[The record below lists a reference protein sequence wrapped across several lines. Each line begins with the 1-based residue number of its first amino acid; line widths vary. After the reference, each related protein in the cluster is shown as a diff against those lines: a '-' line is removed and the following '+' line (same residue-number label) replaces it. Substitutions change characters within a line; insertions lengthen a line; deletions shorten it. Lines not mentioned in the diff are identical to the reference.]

1 MKARVVAAQEDTIS
15 EAAAILRSGGLVAF
29 PTETVY
35 GLGAN
40 ALDGRAVAR
49 IFEAKGRPRINPVI
63 VHVTDAA
70 AAAKLAVMDDVA
82 STLAAHFWPGP
93 LTLILPRQSNCAVSE
108 LCSAGLP
115 TLAVRAPDH
124 PVAQSLLKAAGV
136 PIAAPSANASGS
148 LSPTTPAH
156 VAESLGD
163 ALDMILAGGACAVG
177 LESTVLDL
185 SGDAP
190 LILRPGAVGA
200 ADISSILGRDVG
212 HDPGDP
218 HKPKSPGQLLRHYAP
233 STPLRLNAVDL
244 EPGEALLAFGS
255 DRFMGIKGGGA
266 AKDLPEAAHR
276 NLSETGDLAEAASNL
291 FRMLHELDRAGC
303 KCIAVMSI
311 PGQGLGIAINDRL
324 KRAEAA
330 GRETDL

>member
-1 MKARVVAAQEDTIS
+1 MKARVVAAQADTIT
-15 EAAAILRSGGLVAF
+15 EAAAILKGGGLVAF

-49 IFEAKGRPRINPVI
+49 IFEAKGRPHFNPVI

-70 AAAKLAVMDDVA
+70 AAAKLAAMDDA
-82 STLAAHFWPGP
+82 ANALAAHFWPGP
-93 LTLILPRQSNCAVSE
+93 LTLILPRRADCPVSE

-124 PVAQSLLKAAGV
+124 PVAQALLKAAGV

-163 ALDMILAGGACAVG
+163 AVDMILAGGACAVG

-190 LILRPGAVGA
+190 LILRPGAIGA
-200 ADISSILGRDVG
+200 AEISSVLGRDVG

-233 STPLRLNAVDL
+233 RAPLRLNAVDL

-255 DRFMGIKGGGA
+255 DRFMGIRGGGA
-266 AKDLPEAAHR
+266 ATDLPEAARR

-303 KCIAVMSI
+303 RQIAVMSI

-330 GRETDL
+330 GRDTGL